1 MFLYWIESERRYVH
15 RKDDVPK
22 GLPID
27 RVDVPTTTEGLMGYL
42 NGLISRQPDQIVVN
56 VPEGEVHEVLD
67 IQIDG
72 MPLESLPPVENIP
85 MPPVL
90 PPMTAEA
97 VLSRIDSPGVDVE
110 GVVEA
115 IAKARGHSL
124 KRYAG
129 AIAMRFHE
137 LEKI

>member
-15 RKDDVPK
+15 RKDDIPK

-27 RVDVPTTTEGLMGYL
+27 RVDVPTDTAGLLGYL
-42 NGLISRQPDQIVVN
+42 NALVVNPIGLISPDQPPAVDDL
-56 VPEGEVHEVLD
+56 PAREVHEVTEVF
-67 IQIDG
+67 IDEK
-72 MPLESLPPVENIP
+72 PIVEFRKP
-85 MPPVL
+85 A
-90 PPMTAEA
+90 MTAEA

-115 IAKARGHSL
+115 ICKARGHAL

-129 AIAMRFHE
+129 AVAIRFHE

>member
-15 RKDDVPK
+15 RKDDIPK

-27 RVDVPTTTEGLMGYL
+27 RVDVPTSTEGLMGYL
-42 NGLISRQPDQIVVN
+42 NGLVATSSLEVVEQEIAELLPSPSVTSEPEPAPPPEIV
-56 VPEGEVHEVLD
+56 PARE
-67 IQIDG
+67 Q
-72 MPLESLPPVENIP
+72 
-85 MPPVL
+85 
-90 PPMTAEA
+90 PPMSAEA

-115 IAKARGHSL
+115 IAKARGHAL

-129 AIAMRFHE
+129 AVAIRFHE